1 MKRIISIFIGLVL
14 VLTGCGNTALK
25 PNQIQY
31 EGKVLT
37 YGTTQV
43 DDIFFEDGI
52 DLVINKSN
60 EVRCITITNDDVITY
75 NDISKI
81 IAQKRGLTYNDIS
94 VGDKVSKVESKYSHE
109 IGYDG
114 LISVFL
120 NGSKEIESTS
130 QSRSDETMCITYI
143 YDEDEIT
150 KIMICDNVYGM
161 KMK

>member
-75 NDISKI
+75 NDIS
-81 IAQKRGLTYNDIS
+81 

>member
-1 MKRIISIFIGLVL
+1 MKRIISIFIGLAL

-60 EVRCITITNDDVITY
+60 EVRCITITNADVITY
-75 NDISKI
+75 NS
-81 IAQKRGLTYNDIS
+81 IS
-94 VGDKVSKVESKYSHE
+94 VGDKISKVESQYSYE
-109 IGYDG
+109 TDIGNT
-114 LISVFL
+114 ISVAL
-120 NGSKEIESTS
+120 SGNREVESTS
-130 QSRSDETMCITYI
+130 QDKPENTMWINYF
-143 YDEDEIT
+143 YDEDKIT
-150 KIMICDNVYGM
+150 KITIYDIVYGE

>member
-1 MKRIISIFIGLVL
+1 MKRIISIFIGLAL

-60 EVRCITITNDDVITY
+60 EVRCITIKGKQIGQQQGAKLNV
-75 NDISKI
+75 KKAAQMKPI
-81 IAQKRGLTYNDIS
+81 IKQHCKDFGGSLSDAEVMRLTGLARNTFY
-94 VGDKVSKVESKYSHE
+94 KYKAE
-109 IGYDG
+109 
-114 LISVFL
+114 L
-120 NGSKEIESTS
+120 KAE
-130 QSRSDETMCITYI
+130 Q
-143 YDEDEIT
+143 
-150 KIMICDNVYGM
+150 
-161 KMK
+161 